1 MEYFDYEVTP
11 DPLPYE
17 IQGGWKRLT
26 RDLIETVILALIL
39 FLVINTVTA
48 RIRVESV
55 SMQPNLYEG
64 DFVLVNRV
72 AYRFGEPERGDIVVF
87 RFPPNPEETPY
98 IKRVIG
104 LPGDTVRVSEGMVYI
119 NNTVLVEP
127 YIRADTGQSG
137 TWTVTEKAIFVMG
150 DNRGSSSDSRNWG
163 LVPYENIIGK
173 ALFVYLPFSHW
184 AWLDHGSA
192 NAANP

>member
-1 MEYFDYEVTP
+1 MEYFNYEVTP

-17 IQGGWKRLT
+17 LEGGWKRLV
-26 RDLIETVILALIL
+26 RDLVETVVLALIL
-39 FLVINTVTA
+39 FFVINTVTA

-64 DFVLVNRV
+64 DFVLVNRI
-72 AYRFGEPERGDIVVF
+72 AYRFGLPERGDIIVF
-87 RFPPNPEETPY
+87 RYPPNPEETPY

-104 LPGDTVRVSEGMVYI
+104 LPGDIVRVAEGKVFI
-119 NNTVLVEP
+119 NDVALSEP
-127 YIRADTGQSG
+127 YLQVPTGQNG
-137 TWTVTEKAIFVMG
+137 TWTVTENAIFVMG

-173 ALFVYLPFSHW
+173 ALFIYLPFSHW
-184 AWLDHGSA
+184 TWLDHGSA
-192 NAANP
+192 NAAGP

>member
-1 MEYFDYEVTP
+1 MDYYNYEVIP

-17 IQGGWKRLT
+17 IEGGWRRLL
-26 RDLIETVILALIL
+26 RDLVETIVLAFIL
-39 FLVINTVTA
+39 FILINTVTA

-64 DFVLVNRV
+64 DFVLVNRI
-72 AYRFGEPERGDIVVF
+72 AYRFSPPQRGDIVVF

-104 LPGDTVRVSEGMVYI
+104 LPGNTVRISEGNVYI
-119 NNTVLVEP
+119 NDEMLQED
-127 YIRADTGQSG
+127 YIRVPTGQSG
-137 TWTVTEKAIFVMG
+137 TWVVTENSIFVMG

-163 LVPYENIIGK
+163 LVPFENIIGK
-173 ALFVYLPFSHW
+173 ALFIYLPFSHW
-184 AWLDHGSA
+184 AWLDHGNA
-192 NAANP
+192 NAAGP